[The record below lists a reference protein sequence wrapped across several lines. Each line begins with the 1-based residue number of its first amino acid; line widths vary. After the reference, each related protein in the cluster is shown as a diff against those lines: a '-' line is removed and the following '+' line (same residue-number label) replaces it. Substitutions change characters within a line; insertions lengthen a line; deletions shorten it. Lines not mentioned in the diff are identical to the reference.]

1 MSVPPDS
8 VVPPPPPSGE
18 PMPPPE
24 PMGSAGLP
32 SHDERQWAL
41 FAHLSALLGGL
52 LTSTFLGLGCL
63 LGPLIIWLVKKDTM
77 PFVDDQAKEALNFN
91 ITVAIAAMVCGVLMF
106 VLIGF
111 VLLPLLGLAWL
122 VFTIIAAIKANEGER
137 YRYPFTLRLI
147 K

>member
-1 MSVPPDS
+1 MSVPPDCI
-8 VVPPPPPSGE
+8 VPPPPHE
-18 PMPPPE
+18 PVPPPE
-24 PMGSAGLP
+24 PLDTAGMP
-32 SHDERQWAL
+32 SHEERQWAL

-63 LGPLIIWLVKKDTM
+63 LGPLIIWLVKRETM

-91 ITVAIAAMVCGVLMF
+91 ITVAIAAVVCGLLMF

-122 VFTIIAAIKANEGER
+122 VFIIIAAIKANEGER